1 MRSFRPYTESH
12 EGAET
17 ENLLGTTFRIV
28 TSGSWAALGV
38 DALLRATPTREW
50 REKSG
55 LSVFEP
61 GVVGQEESVKGRFQ
75 KVGQKTDSFD
85 SSVNHRSTSSF
96 NRARPFVFASVE
108 I

>member
-1 MRSFRPYTESH
+1 MVVQRYIYKEVCRSGIRSFRPYTESH

-38 DALLRATPTREW
+38 DALLCATPTREW

-61 GVVGQEESVKGRFQ
+61 EVSVKKSR
-75 KVGQKTDSFD
+75 
-85 SSVNHRSTSSF
+85 
-96 NRARPFVFASVE
+96 
-108 I
+108 

>member
-28 TSGSWAALGV
+28 TSGPWAALGV

-50 REKSG
+50 REKGG